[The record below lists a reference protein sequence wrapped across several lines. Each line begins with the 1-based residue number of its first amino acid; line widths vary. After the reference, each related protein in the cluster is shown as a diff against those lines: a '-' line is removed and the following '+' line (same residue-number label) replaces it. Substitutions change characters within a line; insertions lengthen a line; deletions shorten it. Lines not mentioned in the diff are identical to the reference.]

1 MSDRTMVKLTASGDY
16 IVFRTVSM
24 KRKSPHF
31 YVRRSKLLALSEAR
45 YLIDCDG
52 SFAKFTAEPDTDSLH
67 ITFHWI
73 DNLGNDK
80 FSGRRETVIIP
91 LEESMRFVSQ
101 SAEENGPRQWYCLSQ
116 KQSNSPHLI
125 FHSRRNLKEAVADKT
140 TRHKLV
146 RFLRDHFNWYRAT
159 EIVFTDDFVPRSFFF
174 TEYIGKMRGTVG
186 GVILHGQENMATAE
200 YEIHT

>member
-45 YLIDCDG
+45 PLIDCDG

-80 FSGRRETVIIP
+80 FSGRRETLIIP

-101 SAEENGPRQWYCLSQ
+101 SAEEN
-116 KQSNSPHLI
+116 
-125 FHSRRNLKEAVADKT
+125 
-140 TRHKLV
+140 
-146 RFLRDHFNWYRAT
+146 
-159 EIVFTDDFVPRSFFF
+159 
-174 TEYIGKMRGTVG
+174 
-186 GVILHGQENMATAE
+186 
-200 YEIHT
+200 